1 MKRRSGGRP
10 LHVREG
16 GNPDWWSTQL
26 PELCWFTSA
35 EHAALLRM
43 LIRRVPT
50 IVISITNIRHQD
62 TSGGVLTLELCWIT
76 CAIVA
81 SVVGCSLVRAI
92 AAIVV
97 SITNKL
103 RGYATT
109 WKDKELALA
118 SCSGFIYIYFLWTCT
133 EL

>member
-1 MKRRSGGRP
+1 M
-10 LHVREG
+10 LVREEESP
-16 GNPDWWSTQL
+16 NWKSTQL
-26 PELCWFTSA
+26 PELCWFASA
-35 EHAALLRM
+35 EHAALPRM
-43 LIRRVPT
+43 FIRRVSA
-50 IVISITNIRHQD
+50 IVISITNIRHHD

-81 SVVGCSLVRAI
+81 SVVGCCLVRAI

-109 WKDKELALA
+109 W
-118 SCSGFIYIYFLWTCT
+118 
-133 EL
+133 